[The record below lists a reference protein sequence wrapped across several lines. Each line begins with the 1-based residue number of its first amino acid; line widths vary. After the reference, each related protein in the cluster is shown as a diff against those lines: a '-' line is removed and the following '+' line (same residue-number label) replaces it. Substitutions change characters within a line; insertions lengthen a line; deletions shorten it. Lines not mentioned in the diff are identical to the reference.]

1 METNRSGG
9 LTVQQAERVLA
20 ETENIGLDGPDYE
33 RWIEARRAVARD
45 RRELD
50 EFVFFHDLDEPRER
64 PTRKGRRSKS
74 PDKVVARAWVSIE
87 VAAGVLGITPDA
99 LRKSIDRRAKK
110 MADGGIEAHVDGLR
124 ARKFGR
130 RWKVQR
136 DGVWF
141 DGDPR

>member
-1 METNRSGG
+1 METNRSGR

-20 ETENIGLDGPDYE
+20 DTDTIGLDGPDYE
-33 RWIEARRAVARD
+33 RWIEARRTIARE

-50 EFVFFHDLDEPRER
+50 EFVFFHDLDDPRE
-64 PTRKGRRSKS
+64 PPSPKQRRTKS

-87 VAAGVLGITPDA
+87 VAANVLGITPDA
-99 LRKSIDRRAKK
+99 LRKSIDRRARK
-110 MADGGIEAHVDGLR
+110 MSDGGIEAHVDGLR